1 MAAAISP
8 KPECPPLDGSLLFP
22 DIIDFHMQRN
32 ASLPMYIFPDPQ
44 TGALTSISYREF
56 GRATHRI
63 AHALRPRRAGAE
75 GEVTAIVVHTDTLLY
90 TTLIAGLMIAGIVP
104 FPMSPRNPPQAIV
117 DLLLRTSCRR
127 IASISPNHAALLD
140 DVRRLMGNSGSALT
154 IFEIPPISEIYPH
167 LGNESLA
174 HPFVPYPKRSTI
186 TRITE
191 TVLYMHS
198 SGSTGFPKP
207 IAQNHRGQLSWLN
220 APLLWQYRNY
230 PSVRLGVMALPPF
243 HIFGVAAQLYAML
256 IGVTATLYAPTSVRD
271 RRTLPTI
278 PTSDNMIECIRQTG
292 TNIVLCVPYHL
303 EQWADSAEALRV
315 LRKIGYVVYGGGPLS
330 EKKGDFLTAAGIPL
344 AQLYGATECGP
355 VSILPPRDSV
365 VNGNPYWQWVEF
377 SDTVNIR
384 WAPHDLDLYECQV
397 LVRVK
402 TQSKPCAG
410 SPSSQRS
417 DKLQPSIE
425 NLPDVQGYATNDLF
439 VRHPTEKQL
448 WKIVSRADDVIVL
461 SSGEKT
467 VPSQMETIIGCCPY
481 VNGAV
486 MFGRE
491 RNQVGLLIEPTEDHF
506 IDVDNEEQVA
516 QFRNRIWSYVEDA
529 NDSVPTY
536 SRIFKEMILV
546 ARRDK
551 PVSRTMKGTIQRKA
565 ALQAYEQEIN
575 ALYDVVGLSHEVGD
589 NTLPSQ
595 WTQIELE
602 SWLLSQAV
610 NVRTDLNPIVD
621 LFAQGFDS
629 LSATYLRN
637 RLISALRRSSEP
649 GMQKISSLI
658 TQNIIFEN
666 PTIQSLARKVAA
678 LIKCSNGTPVDSVRD
693 AHIKGI
699 GAMIEKYSAEFLK
712 LDSGSMERPTKRA
725 RLDGGRV
732 VLLTGSTGTLGSY
745 MLADLLGRPE
755 VSTVYLLNRF
765 SAASGTYSSLRQLKA
780 FEERGLNTRLLTASR
795 KIFYLEGDI
804 SQDSLGLAAPTYERL
819 KCSVTMIIHN
829 AWRLDFNLA
838 LSSFE
843 PNIRGTRM
851 LLDLALA
858 STHAASLRFVFVSS
872 IGSVL
877 GRDPSQ
883 GPVPED
889 LLCDPVMAIGSG
901 YGESKHVAE
910 QIITRSGLQA
920 TSLRVG
926 QIAGGPTGAWATTDW
941 VPILVKSSL
950 ALGSLPNLPGVVS
963 WTPADRVAAAALD
976 VALSETY
983 VPLVN
988 MTHPRPVQWQT
999 IFEGVR
1005 DALAASGKT
1014 SHSLPLEPYS
1024 DWMQKL
1030 EQRAHGAKERDFN
1043 ELPALKILPFF
1054 RGFLQPDAETN
1065 SSDAEAGNGLR
1076 FATDKACSLSNT
1088 MRLLATRESEWVGPS
1103 HAQAWVEYWKSKGF
1117 LQ

>member
-1 MAAAISP
+1 MATTSL

-32 ASLPMYIFPDPQ
+32 ASLPIYIFPDSQ

-63 AHALRPRRAGAE
+63 AHALRPNRSGVE
-75 GEVTAIVVHTDTLLY
+75 GEVAAIVVHTDTLLY

-104 FPMSPRNPPQAIV
+104 FPMSPRNPPQAIA

-127 IASISPNHAALLD
+127 IASITPNHAALLD
-140 DVRRLMGNSGSALT
+140 DVQRLMRNSGTSLT
-154 IFEIPPISEIYPH
+154 ITEIPPISEVYPH
-167 LGNESLA
+167 LGNESLV
-174 HPFVPYPKRSTI
+174 HSFVPYPKRPTI

-191 TVLYMHS
+191 TILYMHS

-207 IAQNHRGQLSWLN
+207 IAQNHRSQLSWMN
-220 APLLWQYRNY
+220 APLLWQYRSY

-256 IGVTATLYAPTSVRD
+256 IGVTATLYAPTSVGD
-271 RRTLPTI
+271 RRTLPII
-278 PTSDNMIECIRQTG
+278 PTSENMIECIRQTG

-303 EQWADSAEALRV
+303 EQWADSEEALKT
-315 LRKIGYVVYGGGPLS
+315 LRKVGYVVYGGGPLS
-330 EKKGDFLTAAGIPL
+330 EKKGDFLTTAGIPL

-384 WAPHDLDLYECQV
+384 WAPHDLDLYECQI
-397 LVRVK
+397 LVCKRA
-402 TQSKPCAG
+402 QSKLHVRLA
-410 SPSSQRS
+410 SLQRS

-439 VRHPTEKQL
+439 VRHPTQKHL

-467 VPSQMETIIGCCPY
+467 VPSQMETVISCCPY

-491 RNQVGLLIEPTEDHF
+491 RNQVGVLIEPTVDHF

-516 QFRNRIWSYVEDA
+516 QFRNRVWPHVEDA
-529 NDSVPTY
+529 NASAPTY

-546 ARRDK
+546 ARRNK
-551 PVSRTMKGTIQRKA
+551 PVSRTMKGTIERKA
-565 ALQAYEQEIN
+565 ALQAYEQEID
-575 ALYDVVGLSHEVGD
+575 ALYNVVELSHEVGD

-595 WTQIELE
+595 WTESELA
-602 SWLLSQAV
+602 SWLLSQAT
-610 NVRTDLNPIVD
+610 NVRTDTKPTVD

-637 RLISALRRSSEP
+637 RLISALKKSSEP
-649 GMQKISSLI
+649 GIQRISSLI

-678 LIKCSNGTPVDSVRD
+678 LVACADGTSESMRDS
-693 AHIKGI
+693 HIHAI
-699 GAMIEKYSAEFLK
+699 GAMIEKYSAEFVK
-712 LDSGSMERPTKRA
+712 LGSGSVERPAKRA
-725 RLDGGRV
+725 RLDGRHV

-745 MLADLLGRPE
+745 MLADILGRPE
-755 VSTVYLLNRF
+755 ISTVYVLNRF
-765 SAASGTYSSLRQLKA
+765 SAAPGTYSSMRQLQA
-780 FEERGLNTRLLTASR
+780 FEERGLNTRLLTSSR
-795 KIFYLEGDI
+795 KIHYLEGDI
-804 SQDSLGLAAPTYERL
+804 SHDRLGLTAPTYERL
-819 KCSVTMIIHN
+819 RCSVTMIIHN
-829 AWRLDFNLA
+829 AWRVDFNLA

-858 STHAASLRFVFVSS
+858 SPLAASLRFIFVSS
-872 IGSVL
+872 IASAL
-877 GRDPSQ
+877 SWDTSQ
-883 GPVPED
+883 GPVPEN
-889 LLCDPVMAIGSG
+889 LLSDPSMAIGSG

-910 QIITRSGLQA
+910 QIIARSNLKA

-926 QIAGGPTGAWATTDW
+926 QITGGPTGAWATTDW

-950 ALGSLPNLPGVVS
+950 ALGSLLDLPGVVS

-976 VALSETY
+976 VALSEAH

-988 MTHPRPVQWQT
+988 INHPRPVSWRT

-1005 DALAASGKT
+1005 DALVDSGETKNA
-1014 SHSLPLEPYS
+1014 LPLEPYS
-1024 DWMQKL
+1024 GWMQKL
-1030 EQRAHGAKERDFN
+1030 ERRAQGAKERDFK
-1043 ELPALKILPFF
+1043 EVPALKILSFL
-1054 RGFLQPDAETN
+1054 RGFLQPQNAE
-1065 SSDAEAGNGLR
+1065 SISGDAEAGNGLQLM
-1076 FATDKACSLSNT
+1076 TDKACSLSST
-1088 MRLLATRESEWVGPS
+1088 MRRLSTRESEWLGPS
-1103 HAQAWVEYWKSKGF
+1103 HARAWVKYWKSKGF
-1117 LQ
+1117 FQ

>member
-1 MAAAISP
+1 MAT
-8 KPECPPLDGSLLFP
+8 KPE
-22 DIIDFHMQRN
+22 N
-32 ASLPMYIFPDPQ
+32 ASLPIYVFPDEQ

-63 AHALRPRRAGAE
+63 AHALRPSRTGVE

-104 FPMSPRNPPQAIV
+104 FPMSPRNPPQVIV
-117 DLLLRTSCRR
+117 DLLLRTCCRR
-127 IASISPNHAALLD
+127 IASITPNHAALLD
-140 DVRRLMGNSGSALT
+140 DVQRLMGNSGTTLT
-154 IFEIPPISEIYPH
+154 IIEIPPISEVYPH
-167 LGNESLA
+167 LGNESLV

-191 TVLYMHS
+191 TILYMHS

-207 IAQNHRGQLSWLN
+207 IAQNHRGQLSWMN

-256 IGVTATLYAPTSVRD
+256 IGVTASL
-271 RRTLPTI
+271 
-278 PTSDNMIECIRQTG
+278 TG

-303 EQWADSAEALRV
+303 EQWADSEEALNT
-315 LRKIGYVVYGGGPLS
+315 LRNTGYVVYGGGPLS
-330 EKKGDFLTAAGIPL
+330 EKKGEFLAAAGIPL

-397 LVRVK
+397 L
-402 TQSKPCAG
+402 
-410 SPSSQRS
+410 RS
-417 DKLQPSIE
+417 DKLQPNVE

-439 VRHPTEKQL
+439 VRHLNPETVMENVRL
-448 WKIVSRADDVIVL
+448 FSDDVIVL
-461 SSGEKT
+461 SSGEKA

-491 RNQVGLLIEPTEDHF
+491 RNQVGVLIEPTVDHF

-516 QFRNRIWSYVEDA
+516 QFRNQVWPYVEDA
-529 NDSVPTY
+529 NASVPTY
-536 SRIFKEMILV
+536 SCIFKEMILV

-551 PVSRTMKGTIQRKA
+551 PVSRTMKGTIERKA
-565 ALQAYEQEIN
+565 ALQVYEQDIN

-595 WTQIELE
+595 WTENGLA
-602 SWLLSQAV
+602 SWLLSQAT
-610 NVRTDLNPIVD
+610 NVRTDLKPTVD

-637 RLISALRRSSEP
+637 RLISALKRSCEVRIQS
-649 GMQKISSLI
+649 ISCLI

-666 PTIQSLARKVAA
+666 PTIHSLARKVAA
-678 LIKCSNGTPVDSVRD
+678 LIACADGTSESVQNSHVH
-693 AHIKGI
+693 AI
-699 GAMIEKYSAEFLK
+699 GAMIEKYSTGFLK
-712 LDSGSMERPTKRA
+712 LDPDSMERPAKRA

-745 MLADLLGRPE
+745 ILADLLGRPE
-755 VSTVYLLNRF
+755 VSTVYVLNRF
-765 SAASGTYSSLRQLKA
+765 SAASGTYSSMRQLKA
-780 FEERGLNTRLLTASR
+780 FEERGLNTQLLTSSR
-795 KIFYLEGDI
+795 KVLYLEGDV
-804 SQDSLGLAAPTYERL
+804 SQDRLGLTPPTYERL
-819 KCSVTMIIHN
+819 KYSVNMIIHN
-829 AWRLDFNLA
+829 AWRVDFNLA

-858 STHAASLRFVFVSS
+858 SPHAASLRFIFVSS
-872 IGSVL
+872 IASAL
-877 GRDPSQ
+877 GWVPSQ
-883 GPVPED
+883 GPVPEE
-889 LLCDPVMAIGSG
+889 LLGDPSMAIGSG

-910 QIITRSGLQA
+910 QIIARSDLQA

-926 QIAGGPTGAWATTDW
+926 QIAGGPTGVWATTDW

-950 ALGSLPNLPGVVS
+950 ALGSLLDLPGVVS

-976 VALSETY
+976 VALSETH

-988 MTHPRPVQWQT
+988 FTHPRPVPWRT

-1005 DALAASGKT
+1005 DALVASGQTK
-1014 SHSLPLEPYS
+1014 HPLPLEPYS
-1024 DWMQKL
+1024 GWMQKL
-1030 EQRAHGAKERDFN
+1030 ERRAHGAKERDFK
-1043 ELPALKILPFF
+1043 EVPALKILPFL
-1054 RGFLQPDAETN
+1054 RGFLQSQNAEPI
-1065 SSDAEAGNGLR
+1065 SGDGEAGNGLQ
-1076 FATDKACSLSNT
+1076 FVTDSACSLSNT
-1088 MRLLATRESEWVGPS
+1088 MHNLSTLESEWLGPS
-1103 HAQAWVEYWKSKGF
+1103 HARAWVKDWNSKGF
-1117 LQ
+1117 FQ

>member
-1 MAAAISP
+1 MTAISA

-32 ASLPMYIFPDPQ
+32 GSLPIYIFPDSQ

-63 AHALRPRRAGAE
+63 AHTLRPSRTGVE
-75 GEVTAIVVHTDTLLY
+75 GEVIAIVAHTDTLLY
-90 TTLIAGLMIAGIVP
+90 TTLIAGLMMAGMVP

-117 DLLLRTSCRR
+117 DFLLRTSCRR
-127 IASISPNHAALLD
+127 IVSITPNHAALLD
-140 DVRRLMGNSGSALT
+140 DVRHLLGNSGTGLT
-154 IFEIPPISEIYPH
+154 IIEIPPISEVYPH
-167 LGNESLA
+167 LGNESLI
-174 HPFVPYPKRSTI
+174 HPFAPYPKRSTI

-207 IAQNHRGQLSWLN
+207 IAQNHRSQLSWMN

-256 IGVTATLYAPTSVRD
+256 IGVTATLYAPTSVGD

-278 PTSDNMIECIRQTG
+278 PTSDNMIECISQTG

-303 EQWADSAEALRV
+303 EQWADSEEALKA

-330 EKKGDFLTAAGIPL
+330 EKKGDFLTTAGIPL

-384 WAPHDLDLYECQV
+384 WAPHDLDLFECQV
-397 LVRVK
+397 L
-402 TQSKPCAG
+402 
-410 SPSSQRS
+410 RS

-439 VRHPTEKQL
+439 VRHPTQKQL

-491 RNQVGLLIEPTEDHF
+491 RNQVGVLIEPTVDHF

-516 QFRNRIWSYVEDA
+516 QFRNRVWLYVEDA
-529 NDSVPTY
+529 NASVPNY

-551 PVSRTMKGTIQRKA
+551 PVSLTMKGTIQRKA

-595 WTQIELE
+595 WTESELA
-602 SWLLSQAV
+602 SWLLSQAT
-610 NVRTDLNPIVD
+610 NVRTDLNPNVD

-649 GMQKISSLI
+649 GMQSISSLI

-666 PTIQSLARKVAA
+666 PTINSLAWKVAA
-678 LIKCSNGTPVDSVRD
+678 LMKCVDGLSESVHGS
-693 AHIKGI
+693 HIQAI
-699 GAMIEKYSAEFLK
+699 NAMIEKYSAQFLR
-712 LDSGSMERPTKRA
+712 LDSGSMERPAKRA

-755 VSTVYLLNRF
+755 VSTVYVLNRF
-765 SAASGTYSSLRQLKA
+765 SAAPGTYSSLRQLKA
-780 FEERGLNTRLLTASR
+780 FEERGLNTRLLTSSR
-795 KIFYLEGDI
+795 KILYLEGDI
-804 SQDSLGLAAPTYERL
+804 SQDKLGLAAPTYERL
-819 KCSVTMIIHN
+819 KYSVTMIIHN
-829 AWRLDFNLA
+829 AWRVDFNLA

-843 PNIRGTRM
+843 PNVRGTRM

-858 STHAASLRFVFVSS
+858 SPHAASLRFIFVSS
-872 IGSVL
+872 IASAL
-877 GRDPSQ
+877 GWDPSQ
-883 GPVPED
+883 GPVPEEF
-889 LLCDPVMAIGSG
+889 LGDPSMAIGSG

-910 QIITRSGLQA
+910 QIITRSGLLA

-950 ALGSLPNLPGVVS
+950 ALGSLLDLPGVVS
-963 WTPADRVAAAALD
+963 WTPADRVATAALD
-976 VALSETY
+976 VALSETH

-988 MTHPRPVQWQT
+988 LTHPRPVQWRT

-1005 DALAASGKT
+1005 DGLVSSGQT
-1014 SHSLPLEPYS
+1014 EHPLPLEPHS
-1024 DWMQKL
+1024 GWMEKL
-1030 EQRAHGAKERDFN
+1030 ERRAHGAKERDFN
-1043 ELPALKILPFF
+1043 EVPALKILPFL
-1054 RGFLQPDAETN
+1054 RSFLRPQNTETA
-1065 SSDAEAGNGLR
+1065 SGDAEAGNGLQLV
-1076 FATDKACSLSNT
+1076 TDKACSLSST
-1088 MRLLATRESEWVGPS
+1088 MRLLATRESEWLGPN
-1103 HAQAWVEYWKSKGF
+1103 HAQAWVKYWKNKGF
-1117 LQ
+1117 FQ

>member
-1 MAAAISP
+1 MATISA

-22 DIIDFHMQRN
+22 GIIDFHMQRN
-32 ASLPMYIFPDPQ
+32 SSLPIYIFPDTQ
-44 TGALTSISYREF
+44 TGALTSISYCEF
-56 GRATHRI
+56 GRAAHRI
-63 AHALRPRRAGAE
+63 AHALRPSRTGVE
-75 GEVTAIVVHTDTLLY
+75 GEVIAIVVHTDTLLY

-104 FPMSPRNPPQAIV
+104 FPMSPRNPPQVIV

-127 IASISPNHAALLD
+127 IASITPNHTALLD
-140 DVRRLMGNSGSALT
+140 DVRRLMGDSGTGLK
-154 IFEIPPISEIYPH
+154 IIEIPPISEVYPH

-174 HPFVPYPKRSTI
+174 HHFVPYPKRSTI
-186 TRITE
+186 TRLTE
-191 TVLYMHS
+191 TILYMHS

-230 PSVRLGVMALPPF
+230 PSVRLGVMGLPPF

-256 IGVTATLYAPTSVRD
+256 IGVTATLHAPTSVGD

-278 PTSDNMIECIRQTG
+278 PTSDNMIECIGRTG

-303 EQWADSAEALRV
+303 EQWADSEEALKT

-330 EKKGDFLTAAGIPL
+330 EKKGDFLTTAGIPL

-377 SDTVNIR
+377 SDTYWYVSKHNQNH
-384 WAPHDLDLYECQV
+384 ALD
-397 LVRVK
+397 
-402 TQSKPCAG
+402 QSL
-410 SPSSQRS
+410 QRS
-417 DKLQPSIE
+417 GKLQPSIE
-425 NLPDVQGYATNDLF
+425 NLPDVQGYATSDLF
-439 VRHPTEKQL
+439 VRHPTQKQL

-481 VNGAV
+481 VNGAL

-491 RNQVGLLIEPTEDHF
+491 RNQVGVLIEPTVDHF

-516 QFRNRIWSYVEDA
+516 QFRNRVWPYVEDA
-529 NDSVPTY
+529 NASVPTY

-546 ARRDK
+546 ARGDK

-575 ALYDVVGLSHEVGD
+575 ALYDVVALSHEVGD
-589 NTLPSQ
+589 NALPSQ
-595 WTQIELE
+595 WTE
-602 SWLLSQAV
+602 SDLAFWLSLQAA
-610 NVRTDLNPIVD
+610 NVRTDLKPTVD

-649 GMQKISSLI
+649 GIQSISCLI

-666 PTIQSLARKVAA
+666 PTIHSLARKVAA
-678 LIKCSNGTPVDSVRD
+678 LITCADGTS
-693 AHIKGI
+693 
-699 GAMIEKYSAEFLK
+699 E
-712 LDSGSMERPTKRA
+712 
-725 RLDGGRV
+725 LDGGRV
-732 VLLTGSTGTLGSY
+732 VLLTGSTGALGSY
-745 MLADLLGRPE
+745 ILADLLGRPE
-755 VSTVYLLNRF
+755 VSTVYVLNRF
-765 SAASGTYSSLRQLKA
+765 SAAPGTYSSLRQLKA
-780 FEERGLNTRLLTASR
+780 FEERGLNTRLLTLSR
-795 KIFYLEGDI
+795 KIFYLEGDV
-804 SQDSLGLAAPTYERL
+804 SQDRMGLASTTYERL
-819 KCSVTMIIHN
+819 KSSVTTIIHN
-829 AWRLDFNLA
+829 AWRVDFNLA

-858 STHAASLRFVFVSS
+858 SPHAASLRFIFVSS
-872 IGSVL
+872 IASAL
-877 GRDPSQ
+877 GWSPSQ
-883 GPVPED
+883 GPVPEK
-889 LLCDPVMAIGSG
+889 LLGDPAMAIGSG

-910 QIITRSGLQA
+910 QIIARSGLQA

-926 QIAGGPTGAWATTDW
+926 QITGGPTGAWATTDW

-950 ALGSLPNLPGVVS
+950 ALGSLLDLPGVVS

-976 VALSETY
+976 IALSETH

-988 MTHPRPVQWQT
+988 VIHPRPVPWRT

-1005 DALAASGKT
+1005 DALVASGQTK
-1014 SHSLPLEPYS
+1014 HPLPLEPYS
-1024 DWMQKL
+1024 GWMQKL
-1030 EQRAHGAKERDFN
+1030 ERRAQGAKEGDFN
-1043 ELPALKILPFF
+1043 EVPALKILPFI
-1054 RGFLQPDAETN
+1054 RGFLQPQNAEIV
-1065 SSDAEAGNGLR
+1065 SGDAEAGNGLQLV
-1076 FATDKACSLSNT
+1076 TDKACSLSST
-1088 MRLLATRESEWVGPS
+1088 MHLLATRESERLGPS
-1103 HAQAWVEYWKSKGF
+1103 HAQAWVKYWKSKGF
-1117 LQ
+1117 FQ

>member
-1 MAAAISP
+1 MATTST

-22 DIIDFHMQRN
+22 DIIDFHMHRN
-32 ASLPMYIFPDPQ
+32 ASLPIYIFPDTQ
-44 TGALTSISYREF
+44 TGASTSISYREF
-56 GRATHRI
+56 GRATHRV
-63 AHALRPRRAGAE
+63 AHAFRPSRTGLE
-75 GEVTAIVVHTDTLLY
+75 GEVIAIVVHTDTLLY

-117 DLLLRTSCRR
+117 DLLLRTRCRR
-127 IASISPNHAALLD
+127 IASIRQNHAALLD
-140 DVRRLMGNSGSALT
+140 DVRRLMGNNGPSLT
-154 IFEIPPISEIYPH
+154 IIEIPPISEVYPH
-167 LGNESLA
+167 LGNESLV
-174 HPFVPYPKRSTI
+174 HSFIPYPKRSTA

-191 TVLYMHS
+191 TILYMHS

-207 IAQNHRGQLSWLN
+207 IAQNHRGQLSWMN

-256 IGVTATLYAPTSVRD
+256 IGVTATLYAPTSVGD

-278 PTSDNMIECIRQTG
+278 PTSDNMIECISQTG

-303 EQWADSAEALRV
+303 EQWADSEEALKM
-315 LRKIGYVVYGGGPLS
+315 LRKMGYVVYGGGPLS
-330 EKKGDFLTAAGIPL
+330 EKKGDFLTSAGVPL

-355 VSILPPRDSV
+355 VSILPPRELV

-397 LVRVK
+397 LVCTK
-402 TQSKPCAG
+402 AQSKLCAR
-410 SPSSQRS
+410 SASLQRS

-439 VRHPTEKQL
+439 VRHPTQKHL

-491 RNQVGLLIEPTEDHF
+491 RNQVGVLIEPTADHF

-516 QFRNRIWSYVEDA
+516 QFRNRVWPYVEDA
-529 NDSVPTY
+529 NGSVPTY
-536 SRIFKEMILV
+536 GRIFKEMILV

-551 PVSRTMKGTIQRKA
+551 PVSRTMKGTIERKA
-565 ALQAYEQEIN
+565 ALQAYEQDIN

-589 NTLPSQ
+589 TTLPSQ
-595 WTQIELE
+595 WTESDLT
-602 SWLLSQAV
+602 SWLLSQAT
-610 NVRTDLNPIVD
+610 NIRTDLKPTVD

-637 RLISALRRSSEP
+637 RLISALKRSSEP
-649 GMQKISSLI
+649 EIQSISCFI

-666 PTIQSLARKVAA
+666 PTIHSLAQKVVA
-678 LIKCSNGTPVDSVRD
+678 LIACADGTSESVRD
-693 AHIKGI
+693 SHIHAI
-699 GAMIEKYSAEFLK
+699 GAMIEKYSTEFLK
-712 LDSGSMERPTKRA
+712 IDSDSMERPAKRA

-745 MLADLLGRPE
+745 ILADLLGRPE
-755 VSTVYLLNRF
+755 VSTVYVLNRF
-765 SAASGTYSSLRQLKA
+765 SAAPGTYSSMRQLKA
-780 FEERGLNTRLLTASR
+780 FEERGLNTRLLTSSR
-795 KIFYLEGDI
+795 KIFYLESDI
-804 SQDSLGLAAPTYERL
+804 SQDRLGLPAPTYERL
-819 KCSVTMIIHN
+819 KYSVTTIIHN
-829 AWRLDFNLA
+829 AWRVDFNLA

-843 PNIRGTRM
+843 PNIRATRM

-858 STHAASLRFVFVSS
+858 SPHAASLRFIFVSS
-872 IGSVL
+872 ISSVL
-877 GRDPSQ
+877 GWDPSQ
-883 GPVPED
+883 GLVPEE
-889 LLCDPVMAIGSG
+889 LPGVSSTAIALGSG

-910 QIITRSGLQA
+910 QIIARSHLQA

-926 QIAGGPTGAWATTDW
+926 QISGGPTGAWATTDW

-950 ALGSLPNLPGVVS
+950 ALGSLLDLPGVVS

-988 MTHPRPVQWQT
+988 VTHPRPVPWRT

-1005 DALAASGKT
+1005 DALVASGQTK
-1014 SHSLPLEPYS
+1014 HPLPLEPYS
-1024 DWMQKL
+1024 GWMQKL
-1030 EQRAHGAKERDFN
+1030 EQRAHGAKERDFK
-1043 ELPALKILPFF
+1043 EVPALKILPFL
-1054 RGFLQPDAETN
+1054 RNLQPQDAE
-1065 SSDAEAGNGLR
+1065 SISDDSEAGSGLR
-1076 FATDKACSLSNT
+1076 FVTDRACSLSGT
-1088 MRLLATRESEWVGPS
+1088 MRVLSTRESDWLGRS
-1103 HAQAWVEYWKSKGF
+1103 HAQAWVKYWESRGF

>member
-1 MAAAISP
+1 
-8 KPECPPLDGSLLFP
+8 
-22 DIIDFHMQRN
+22 
-32 ASLPMYIFPDPQ
+32 
-44 TGALTSISYREF
+44 
-56 GRATHRI
+56 
-63 AHALRPRRAGAE
+63 
-75 GEVTAIVVHTDTLLY
+75 
-90 TTLIAGLMIAGIVP
+90 
-104 FPMSPRNPPQAIV
+104 MSPRNPPQAIV

-140 DVRRLMGNSGSALT
+140 DVQRLMGDSGTGLT
-154 IFEIPPISEIYPH
+154 IFEIPSISEIYPH
-167 LGNESLA
+167 LGNESLST
-174 HPFVPYPKRSTI
+174 PF
-186 TRITE
+186 
-191 TVLYMHS
+191 
-198 SGSTGFPKP
+198 TGFPKP

-271 RRTLPTI
+271 RRTLPPI

-303 EQWADSAEALRV
+303 EQWADSEEALKV
-315 LRKIGYVVYGGGPLS
+315 LQKVGYVVYGGGPLS

-365 VNGNPYWQWVEF
+365 INGNPYWQWVEF

-397 LVRVK
+397 L
-402 TQSKPCAG
+402 
-410 SPSSQRS
+410 RS

-439 VRHPTEKQL
+439 VRHPTKKEL

-467 VPSQMETIIGCCPY
+467 VPSHMETIIGCCPY

-486 MFGRE
+486 M
-491 RNQVGLLIEPTEDHF
+491 P
-506 IDVDNEEQVA
+506 
-516 QFRNRIWSYVEDA
+516 YVEDA
-529 NDSVPTY
+529 NASMPTY
-536 SRIFKEMILV
+536 SRIFKEMILI

-565 ALQAYEQEIN
+565 ALQAYEHEIN

-589 NTLPSQ
+589 NTFPSQ
-595 WTQIELE
+595 WTEGELE
-602 SWLLSQAV
+602 SWLLSQAG
-610 NVRTDLNPIVD
+610 NVKTDLNPIVD

-658 TQNIIFEN
+658 TQ
-666 PTIQSLARKVAA
+666 TLSSR
-678 LIKCSNGTPVDSVRD
+678 TPLSSHWQR
-693 AHIKGI
+693 
-699 GAMIEKYSAEFLK
+699 
-712 LDSGSMERPTKRA
+712 RPAKRV

-732 VLLTGSTGTLGSY
+732 VLLTGSTGTLGNPICS
-745 MLADLLGRPE
+745 LILLGTGQR
-755 VSTVYLLNRF
+755 SRQSMF
-765 SAASGTYSSLRQLKA
+765 SIDFRRLQEHTAVCVNSKHSRR
-780 FEERGLNTRLLTASR
+780 ERLIYATPNSSR
-795 KIFYLEGDI
+795 KISYLEGDI
-804 SQDSLGLAAPTYERL
+804 SQDKLGLAAPTYERL
-819 KCSVTMIIHN
+819 KYSVTMIIHQCM
-829 AWRLDFNLA
+829 A
-838 LSSFE
+838 LC
-843 PNIRGTRM
+843 
-851 LLDLALA
+851 
-858 STHAASLRFVFVSS
+858 
-872 IGSVL
+872 
-877 GRDPSQ
+877 Q

-889 LLCDPVMAIGSG
+889 LIGDPAMAIGSG
-901 YGESKHVAE
+901 YGASKHVAE

-920 TSLRVG
+920 TSLRIG

-950 ALGSLPNLPGVVS
+950 VLGSLPDLPGVVS

-976 VALSETY
+976 VALSETH

-988 MTHPRPVQWQT
+988 VTHPRPVQWRT

-1005 DALAASGKT
+1005 DALSASGQTK
-1014 SHSLPLEPYS
+1014 HALPLEPYPE
-1024 DWMQKL
+1024 WIQKL
-1030 EQRAHGAKERDFN
+1030 ERRAHGAKERDFN
-1043 ELPALKILPFF
+1043 ELVSCSLRMLKS
-1054 RGFLQPDAETN
+1054 FLEDG
-1065 SSDAEAGNGLR
+1065 EAGNGLR

-1088 MRLLATRESEWVGPS
+1088 MHLLATRECEWVGPS
-1103 HAQAWVEYWKSKGF
+1103 HAQAWVKYWKSKGF

>member
-1 MAAAISP
+1 MAT

-22 DIIDFHMQRN
+22 DIIDFHMRRN
-32 ASLPMYIFPDPQ
+32 ASLPIYVFPDEQ
-44 TGALTSISYREF
+44 TGTLTSISYREF

-63 AHALRPRRAGAE
+63 AHALRPSRTGVE
-75 GEVTAIVVHTDTLLY
+75 GEVTAIIVHTDTLLY

-104 FPMSPRNPPQAIV
+104 FPMSPRNPPQVIV
-117 DLLLRTSCRR
+117 DLLLRTCCRR
-127 IASISPNHAALLD
+127 IASINPNHAALLD
-140 DVRRLMGNSGSALT
+140 DVQRLMGNSGTSLT
-154 IFEIPPISEIYPH
+154 IIEIPPISDVYPH
-167 LGNESLA
+167 LGNESLL

-191 TVLYMHS
+191 TILYMHS
-198 SGSTGFPKP
+198 SGSTGFPKA
-207 IAQNHRGQLSWLN
+207 IAQNHRGQLSWMN

-256 IGVTATLYAPTSVRD
+256 IGVTATLYAPTSVGD

-278 PTSDNMIECIRQTG
+278 PTSDNIIECISQTG

-303 EQWADSAEALRV
+303 EQWADSEEALKT
-315 LRKIGYVVYGGGPLS
+315 LRNIGYVVYGGGPLS
-330 EKKGDFLTAAGIPL
+330 EKKGDFLTTAGIPL

-397 LVRVK
+397 LR
-402 TQSKPCAG
+402 
-410 SPSSQRS
+410 SS
-417 DKLQPSIE
+417 KLQPSVE

-439 VRHPTEKQL
+439 VRHPTQKKL

-467 VPSQMETIIGCCPY
+467 VPSQMETIIGCCPH

-491 RNQVGLLIEPTEDHF
+491 RNQVGVLIEPAVDHF
-506 IDVDNEEQVA
+506 IDVDDEEQVA
-516 QFRNRIWSYVEDA
+516 QFRNRVWPYVEDA
-529 NDSVPTY
+529 NVSVPTY
-536 SRIFKEMILV
+536 GRIFKEMILV

-551 PVSRTMKGTIQRKA
+551 PVSRTMKGTIERKA
-565 ALQAYEQEIN
+565 ALQAYEQDIN
-575 ALYDVVGLSHEVGD
+575 ALYDVVELSHEVGD
-589 NTLPSQ
+589 NILPLQ
-595 WTQIELE
+595 WTESELA
-602 SWLLSQAV
+602 SWLLSQATH
-610 NVRTDLNPIVD
+610 VRTDLKPTVD

-637 RLISALRRSSEP
+637 RLISALKKSSEL
-649 GMQKISSLI
+649 GIQNISCLI
-658 TQNIIFEN
+658 TQNIIFEH
-666 PTIQSLARKVAA
+666 PTIHSLARKVAA
-678 LIKCSNGTPVDSVRD
+678 LIACADGTSESVQDSHVH
-693 AHIKGI
+693 AI
-699 GAMIEKYSAEFLK
+699 GAMIEKYSTGFLK
-712 LDSGSMERPTKRA
+712 PDPGLMERPAKRA

-745 MLADLLGRPE
+745 ILADLLGRPE
-755 VSTVYLLNRF
+755 VSTVYVLNRF
-765 SAASGTYSSLRQLKA
+765 SVAPGTYSGMRQLNA
-780 FEERGLNTRLLTASR
+780 FEERGLNTRLLTSSR
-795 KIFYLEGDI
+795 KILYLEGDV
-804 SQDSLGLAAPTYERL
+804 SQDRLGLSAPTYERL
-819 KCSVTMIIHN
+819 KHSVTMIIHN
-829 AWRLDFNLA
+829 AWRVDFNLA

-843 PNIRGTRM
+843 PHIRGTRM

-858 STHAASLRFVFVSS
+858 SPHAASLRFIFVSS
-872 IGSVL
+872 IASAFGW
-877 GRDPSQ
+877 DPSQ
-883 GPVPED
+883 GPVPEE
-889 LLCDPVMAIGSG
+889 LLGDPCIAIGSG

-910 QIITRSGLQA
+910 QIIARSDVQA

-950 ALGSLPNLPGVVS
+950 ALGSLLDLPGVVS

-976 VALSETY
+976 VALSETH
-983 VPLVN
+983 VSLVN
-988 MTHPRPVQWQT
+988 VTHPRPVPWRT

-1005 DALAASGKT
+1005 DALAASGQTKNP
-1014 SHSLPLEPYS
+1014 LPLEPYS
-1024 DWMQKL
+1024 GWMQKL
-1030 EQRAHGAKERDFN
+1030 ERRAHGAKERDFK
-1043 ELPALKILPFF
+1043 EVPALKILPFL
-1054 RGFLQPDAETN
+1054 RRFLQSQNAETI
-1065 SSDAEAGNGLR
+1065 SGDGEAGTDQQ
-1076 FATDKACSLSNT
+1076 FATDRACSLSNSMHILST
-1088 MRLLATRESEWVGPS
+1088 LESEWLGPS
-1103 HAQAWVEYWKSKGF
+1103 HAQAWVKDWKSKGF
-1117 LQ
+1117 FQ

>member
-1 MAAAISP
+1 MAAISA

-22 DIIDFHMQRN
+22 DIIDFHMHRN
-32 ASLPMYIFPDPQ
+32 ASLPIYIFPDTK

-63 AHALRPRRAGAE
+63 AHALRPSRTGVE

-104 FPMSPRNPPQAIV
+104 FPMSPRNPPQVIV
-117 DLLLRTSCRR
+117 DLLLRTCCRR
-127 IASISPNHAALLD
+127 IASITPNHAALLD
-140 DVRRLMGNSGSALT
+140 EVQRLMGNSGTSLT
-154 IFEIPPISEIYPH
+154 IIEIPPISEVYPH
-167 LGNESLA
+167 LGNESII
-174 HPFVPYPKRSTI
+174 HPFTPYPKRSTI
-186 TRITE
+186 ARITE
-191 TVLYMHS
+191 TILYMHS

-207 IAQNHRGQLSWLN
+207 IAQNHRGQLSWMN

-256 IGVTATLYAPTSVRD
+256 IGVTAALYAPMSVGD

-278 PTSDNMIECIRQTG
+278 PTSDNIIECISQTG
-292 TNIVLCVPYHL
+292 ANIVLCVPYHL
-303 EQWADSAEALRV
+303 EQWADSEEALRT
-315 LRKIGYVVYGGGPLS
+315 LRNIGYVVYGGGPLS
-330 EKKGDFLTAAGIPL
+330 EKKGDFLTAAGIPV

-377 SDTVNIR
+377 SDTVDIR

-397 LVRVK
+397 L
-402 TQSKPCAG
+402 
-410 SPSSQRS
+410 RS

-439 VRHPTEKQL
+439 IRHPTQKHL

-491 RNQVGLLIEPTEDHF
+491 RNQVGVLIEPTVDHF

-516 QFRNRIWSYVEDA
+516 QFRNRVWPYVEDA
-529 NDSVPTY
+529 NASVPTY
-536 SRIFKEMILV
+536 SCIFKEMILV

-551 PVSRTMKGTIQRKA
+551 PVSRTMKGTIERKA

-575 ALYDVVGLSHEVGD
+575 ALYDVVGLSHEVGN
-589 NTLPSQ
+589 NTLPIQ
-595 WTQIELE
+595 WTENELT
-602 SWLLSQAV
+602 SWLLLQAS
-610 NVRTDLNPIVD
+610 NVRTDIKPTVD

-637 RLISALRRSSEP
+637 RLISALRRSSEI
-649 GMQKISSLI
+649 GIQNISSLI

-666 PTIQSLARKVAA
+666 PTIHSLARKVAA
-678 LIKCSNGTPVDSVRD
+678 LIACAEGTSESVQDS
-693 AHIKGI
+693 HIHAI

-712 LDSGSMERPTKRA
+712 FDHDSMERPGKRA

-745 MLADLLGRPE
+745 ILADLLGRPE
-755 VSTVYLLNRF
+755 VSTVYVLNRF
-765 SAASGTYSSLRQLKA
+765 SAAPGTYSSMRQLNA
-780 FEERGLNTRLLTASR
+780 FEERGLDTQLLTSSR
-795 KIFYLEGDI
+795 KILYLEGDI
-804 SQDSLGLAAPTYERL
+804 SQDRLGLTPPTYARL
-819 KCSVTMIIHN
+819 KHSVTMIIHN
-829 AWRLDFNLA
+829 AWRVDFNLA

-858 STHAASLRFVFVSS
+858 SPHAASLRFIFVSS
-872 IGSVL
+872 IASAFGCDS
-877 GRDPSQ
+877 SQ
-883 GPVPED
+883 GPVPEE
-889 LLCDPVMAIGSG
+889 LLGDPSMAIGSG

-910 QIITRSGLQA
+910 QIIARSDLQA

-926 QIAGGPTGAWATTDW
+926 QITGGPTGAWAMTDW

-950 ALGSLPNLPGVVS
+950 ALGSLLDLPGVVS
-963 WTPADRVAAAALD
+963 WTPADRVAAAILD
-976 VALSETY
+976 VALSEMH

-988 MTHPRPVQWQT
+988 VTHPRPVPWRT
-999 IFEGVR
+999 ILEGVR
-1005 DALAASGKT
+1005 DALVASGQTKDP
-1014 SHSLPLEPYS
+1014 LPLEPYS
-1024 DWMQKL
+1024 GWMRKL
-1030 EQRAHGAKERDFN
+1030 ERRACGAKERDFK
-1043 ELPALKILPFF
+1043 EVPALKILPFL
-1054 RGFLQPDAETN
+1054 RGSLQPQNAETIPG
-1065 SSDAEAGNGLR
+1065 DGEAGNGLQ
-1076 FATDKACSLSNT
+1076 FATNRACSLSST
-1088 MRLLATRESEWVGPS
+1088 MRLLSTRETEWLGPS
-1103 HAQAWVEYWKSKGF
+1103 HALAWVKYWKSKGF
-1117 LQ
+1117 FQ